1 MHFAEGLLFK
11 NYLHKKLSMEFDIN
25 KSIEILERTPAVLTD
40 LLSRL
45 DDDWSMNN
53 EGDETW
59 SPYDI
64 IGHLNH
70 GERTDW
76 ITRMNIILNEDDKR
90 FIPYNRFA
98 QFKESE
104 GKDLQQLL
112 KEFTELRKNNVEKI
126 KSLDLTDDDL
136 NKTGIHPEFGEVTLK
151 QLLSTWTIHDLTHI
165 TQITRVMAKQYKDAI
180 GPWIKYFRVMQ

>member
-1 MHFAEGLLFK
+1 MQFNLNKTLEVLEK
-11 NYLHKKLSMEFDIN
+11 TPKVLHE
-25 KSIEILERTPAVLTD
+25 
-40 LLSRL
+40 LLSGL
-45 DDDWSMNN
+45 SDDWIINN
-53 EGDETW
+53 EGDDTW

-76 ITRMNIILNEDDKR
+76 MQRLEIILHKDDKN
-90 FIPYNRFA
+90 FIPYDRFA
-98 QFKESE
+98 QFKESD

-112 KEFTELRKNNVEKI
+112 LAFTELRKENLQKLKN
-126 KSLDLTDDDL
+126 LRLTEEDL
-136 NKTGIHPEFGEVTLK
+136 NKTGIHPEFGQVSLR

-165 TQITRVMAKQYKDAI
+165 AQITRVMAKQYKEAI